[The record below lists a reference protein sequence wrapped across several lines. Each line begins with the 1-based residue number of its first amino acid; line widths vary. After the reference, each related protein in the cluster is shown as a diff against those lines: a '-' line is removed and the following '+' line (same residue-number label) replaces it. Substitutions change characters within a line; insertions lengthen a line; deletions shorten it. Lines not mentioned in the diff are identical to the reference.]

1 MGSEYLHLSWAVS
14 MGREWVRT
22 HPVMQCL
29 LKGAAAEEG
38 GLLTLRTSPRASLV
52 AQWLTNPS
60 ASAGDS
66 GSIRGPGRSH
76 MPLGN

>member
-22 HPVMQCL
+22 HPVKQCL

-38 GLLTLRTSPRASLV
+38 GLLTRKEASSPQSS
-52 AQWLTNPS
+52 PS
-60 ASAGDS
+60 
-66 GSIRGPGRSH
+66 RS
-76 MPLGN
+76 PT